1 MCRAVTCTKP
11 SRALLP
17 DHLRQLGKNTAR
29 TQKVY
34 DTMTQPTSSADYR
47 LMASAV
53 RALAIDGVEAAKSGH
68 PGLPLGAA
76 DIATVLFT
84 SFLRY
89 DASNPSWPDRDRFIL
104 SAGHGSM
111 LIYAL
116 LHLLDFPGMSM
127 EEIRR
132 FRQKGS
138 KTPGHPEFGHTAG
151 VEMTTGP
158 LGQGLASAVGMA
170 IAESALAA
178 RFGSDLVDHRT
189 VVLCSD
195 GDLMEGISQ
204 EAIALAGHLRLNKL
218 IVLWDDNNIS
228 IDGPLSLSDSTDQLA
243 RFAASNWA
251 TVRIDG
257 HDPGAILAA
266 LERARASERP
276 TLIAC
281 RTIIGYGA
289 PKKAGTSKAHGEPLG
304 ADELAATK
312 AALGWTAAP
321 FTVPD
326 ELRAA
331 WREAGRRAAAAHK
344 AWQARLAAADAAT
357 RNEFTRCITGSL
369 PAGLSAA
376 LDAVKASA
384 LANPQ
389 TVATRKSSEIVL
401 EAINAVLPETMGGS
415 ADLSPSNLTRT
426 KTLTPYS
433 ATERAGRYI
442 HFGIREHAM
451 AAAMN
456 GMALHGGIIPYA
468 GTFLVFADYC
478 RPALRVAALMGA
490 RVVHVMTHDS
500 IGVGEDGPTHQPVE
514 HLAALRAIPNLLVF
528 RPCDTVEAAE
538 AWLSALSHQHAPSI
552 IALSRQAVPQ
562 SRSTISADNQTS
574 RGAYEISPG
583 SKPAAVTLF
592 ASGTEV
598 SLALEAQKMIEAE
611 GYGARVV
618 SVPCFELFE
627 VQDEAYRRA
636 TIGETRVKIAI
647 EAAIRQGWDRFIGE
661 GGIFVGMSGFGM
673 SAPYAEIYDHFAI
686 TPRTVTA
693 KALDALRRNG

>member
-1 MCRAVTCTKP
+1 
-11 SRALLP
+11 
-17 DHLRQLGKNTAR
+17 
-29 TQKVY
+29 
-34 DTMTQPTSSADYR
+34 MTQPTSSADYK

-111 LIYAL
+111 LVYAL

-151 VEMTTGP
+151 IEMTTGP

-170 IAESALAA
+170 IAETSLAA

-251 TVRIDG
+251 TDRVDG
-257 HDPGAILAA
+257 HDPNAILAA

-304 ADELAATK
+304 ADELTATK
-312 AALGWTAAP
+312 AALGWTAES

-326 ELRAA
+326 DVRAA
-331 WREAGRRAAAAHK
+331 WREAGKRAAATHV
-344 AWQARLAAADAAT
+344 AWQARLAATDEAT
-357 RNEFTRCITGSL
+357 RNEFIRSIAGTL
-369 PAGLSAA
+369 PAGLSVA

-389 TVATRKSSEIVL
+389 SVATRKASEIVL
-401 EAINAVLPETMGGS
+401 EAINAVLPETIGGS

-433 ATERAGRYI
+433 ATGRAGRYI

-478 RPALRVAALMGA
+478 RPSLRLAALMGV

-562 SRSTISADNQTS
+562 SRSKSSADNQVS
-574 RGAYEISPG
+574 RGAYEISPS

-598 SLALEAQKMIEAE
+598 SLALAAQKMIEAE

-627 VQDEAYRRA
+627 AQDATYRR
-636 TIGETRVKIAI
+636 TVIGEAGVRIAI

-661 GGIFVGMSGFGM
+661 AGIFVGMSGFGM

-686 TPRTVTA
+686 TPTAVTA
-693 KALDALRRNG
+693 KALDALRRND